1 MSYLEES
8 MECPH
13 CAEIIRKNALACR
26 FCNYGLSDE
35 HYRNCSACDERI
47 RIQAK
52 VCRFCGTFSQS
63 TTATQKVHRIKLPEP
78 AQSGVYGT
86 SIKQQVFE
94 VIVRQAMAGAPWRDI
109 CKGPMIA
116 NGIDPKEI
124 EEELRHRQSRNFAP
138 HHSKDINDDSKKNDV
153 EFPYDKAD
161 DNLDAFV
168 KIEPAEEKGKK
179 KDKPKDKAKD
189 KDKTKNK
196 DKKKGK

>member
-13 CAEIIRKNALACR
+13 CAEIIRRNALACR

-35 HYRNCSACDERI
+35 HYRNCAACDERI

-52 VCRFCGTFSQS
+52 LCRFCGTFGQN
-63 TTATQKVHRIKLPEP
+63 TTAAKKIHRIKFPEP
-78 AQSGVYGT
+78 APSGVYGT

-124 EEELRHRQSRNFAP
+124 EEELRHRQTGNFAP
-138 HHSKDINDDSKKNDV
+138 HHNNDIDDDSKKNDV
-153 EFPYDKAD
+153 EFPYDSAD
-161 DNLDAFV
+161 DNLDALV
-168 KIEPAEEKGKK
+168 KIEPDEEKHKK
-179 KDKPKDKAKD
+179 KSKVKD
-189 KDKTKNK
+189 KDKSKNK